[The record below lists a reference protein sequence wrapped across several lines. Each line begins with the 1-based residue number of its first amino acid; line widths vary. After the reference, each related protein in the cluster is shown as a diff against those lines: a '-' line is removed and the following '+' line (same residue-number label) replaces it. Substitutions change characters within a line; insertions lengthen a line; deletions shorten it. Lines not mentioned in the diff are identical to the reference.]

1 MDIEK
6 AITYDDDIIKNEEGG
21 LIFNPYN
28 SLNIE
33 ITLNDV
39 QSILTTYGV
48 PNIVDNIN
56 LYKRAFVHRS
66 YTKRPHL
73 ENISQNITIV
83 SKPDDC
89 LSLKTKSN
97 ERLEFLGDS
106 ILGFVVAQKLYDL
119 FPSAS
124 EGVLSRLRA
133 SLVNQ
138 SSLAE
143 LARQHQLG
151 DYLLLGSGELKSG
164 GFRRDSILSDAL
176 EAIMGAL
183 FKDQGINAC
192 QTWIELLFAEKLND
206 LSLDNWQ
213 KDPKTQL
220 QELMQS
226 KKQVLPEY
234 TLITMSG
241 LAHEQMF
248 QVKCSIPLLTDTCVG
263 TGISRKKAE
272 QSAAE
277 LMLELLNKDS
287 I

>member
-1 MDIEK
+1 M
-6 AITYDDDIIKNEEGG
+6 A
-21 LIFNPYN
+21 
-28 SLNIE
+28 
-33 ITLNDV
+33 
-39 QSILTTYGV
+39 LT
-48 PNIVDNIN
+48 
-56 LYKRAFVHRS
+56 HRS
-66 YTKRPHL
+66 ASS
-73 ENISQNITIV
+73 NN
-83 SKPDDC
+83 
-89 LSLKTKSN
+89 N

-106 ILGFVVAQKLYDL
+106 ILGFVIAQKLYEL
-119 FPSAS
+119 FPDAC

-143 LARQHQLG
+143 LARKHQVG

-183 FKDQGINAC
+183 FIDQGIDAS
-192 QTWIELLFAEKLND
+192 QRWIEHLFAEKLNR

-226 KKQVLPEY
+226 KKLELPEY
-234 TLITMSG
+234 TLVTMSG
-241 LAHEQMF
+241 SAHEQTF
-248 QVKCSIPLLTDTCVG
+248 KVKCTIPLIEEASIG
-263 TGISRKKAE
+263 TGISRKRAE

-277 LMLELLNKDS
+277 LMLELLNKES
-287 I
+287 E